1 MIIHKKLIQFAF
13 LFLALVVL
21 PKQSFAHEPRLFAG
35 TPAEIVIEPEI
46 SKVYYGKLQ
55 GIEHWYRIVSD
66 RPFTLYLNILAPET
80 AGAVTDTRVI
90 VFKDEV
96 TAGRDKIEP
105 SGLIY
110 ELNYPP
116 VTWQDYYEPFGGSR
130 YLKGPEFKKTLP
142 AGTYAAIVT
151 RKGESGEGRYALA
164 IGEQEK
170 FGPVEIVKAL
180 ILMPRLKKEY
190 FDSSPWTAYFNRS
203 GLYLGLTILVF
214 VGLAFILIK
223 YLKKN
228 KSAHI

>member
-1 MIIHKKLIQFAF
+1 MIIYNKLIQFTF
-13 LFLALVVL
+13 LFLALVIL
-21 PKQSFAHEPRLFAG
+21 PKQVFAHEPRLFEGA
-35 TPAEIVIEPEI
+35 PVEIVMEPEI

-96 TAGRDKIEP
+96 TTGRDKIEP
-105 SGLIY
+105 SGLLY

-164 IGEQEK
+164 IGEREK

-180 ILMPRLKKEY
+180 VLMPRLKKDY

-203 GLYLGLTILVF
+203 GLYLGGV
-214 VGLAFILIK
+214 ILILIVLALV
-223 YLKKN
+223 LKKYSR
-228 KSAHI
+228 KQK